1 MAVDTAEKRF
11 SMMDFDVPSSPG
23 MSPPDEASAFGDRM
37 AMMWLYSGIEPQG
50 APEPEPETAST
61 NRNLSFGLGPSA
73 KQKVHPWPS
82 FSKTA
87 A

>member
-11 SMMDFDVPSSPG
+11 SMMDFDAPSSPG
-23 MSPPDEASAFGDRM
+23 MSPPDGASAFGDRM

-50 APEPEPETAST
+50 APEPESATEST
-61 NRNLSFGLGPSA
+61 NRNLVIGMGPAA
-73 KQKVHPWPS
+73 KQRNHPWPAL
-82 FSKTA
+82 SKTA